1 MNNLLAGTLNENLGN
16 IVTKLNTLMD
26 SFWIYI
32 IMALAA
38 VVVIWGAYVGI
49 KIAVAHRNEEKINA
63 RGMVKNLIIGIVII
77 FVIAVGAPLL
87 INGLSAWVGIEG
99 EDTASAVT
107 LMSTAYSVS
116 DGNNLLA
123 ASLND
128 NLQEI
133 VTKLNDLMDSF
144 WIYIVMAL
152 AAVVVIWG
160 AYVGIRIA
168 VAHRNEEK
176 INARDMVKNLIIGIV
191 IIFVVAMGAPLL
203 INGLSAWVGIGA

>member
-1 MNNLLAGTLNENLGN
+1 MGN
-16 IVTKLNTLMD
+16 V
-26 SFWIYI
+26 
-32 IMALAA
+32 
-38 VVVIWGAYVGI
+38 
-49 KIAVAHRNEEKINA
+49 
-63 RGMVKNLIIGIVII
+63 
-77 FVIAVGAPLL
+77 
-87 INGLSAWVGIEG
+87 
-99 EDTASAVT
+99 
-107 LMSTAYSVS
+107 
-116 DGNNLLA
+116 LLA
-123 ASLND
+123 ASLNE

-133 VTKLNDLMDSF
+133 INKLSELMDSC

-203 INGLSAWVGIGA
+203 INGLSAWVG